1 MSPRGAAIPRG
12 DTMPDLGALFRE
24 VFPRGRGD
32 VFMARAP
39 GRVNLIGEH
48 TDYNDGFVLPVAIDR
63 EVRALGQRRPDD
75 RVVVYSA
82 NFRRRVSFELDALG
96 RSERQTW
103 INYPQGVADALQRA
117 GYHLPGMNLLLWG
130 NIPPG
135 GGMSSSAAVEIACML
150 VFEQLA
156 GLRLEPREEA
166 LLAQRAENLF
176 VGVQTGIMDQFISRL
191 GRRGHALLIDCRS
204 LEYEPVAM
212 ELPGIALG
220 VVHSGVPRG
229 LAGSAYNER
238 RAECAAGVRLLRQ
251 YLPEIHA
258 LRDVQPEAFAR
269 LAERLPEPIR
279 RRCRHV
285 INENGRVGMA
295 AAALRASDTNR
306 LGVLF
311 AASQDS
317 LRDDY
322 EVSLPEIDALVE
334 IARAHGSLA
343 SRMTGGGFGGCTVN
357 LVPET
362 AWEGFARGVA
372 ADYPARTRRKPVIF
386 RCRVVDG
393 ASLEPV
399 A

>member
-12 DTMPDLGALFRE
+12 DEMPDLVALFRE
-24 VFPRGRGD
+24 VFPRGKGD

-150 VFEQLA
+150 VCEQLA
-156 GLRLEPREEA
+156 GLRLEPREEV

-212 ELPGIALG
+212 ELPGIVLG

-238 RAECAAGVRLLRQ
+238 RAECAAGVQLLRQ
-251 YLPEIHA
+251 YLPEIRA
-258 LRDVQPEAFAR
+258 LRDVQPADFAR
-269 LAERLPEPIR
+269 LEEHLPEPIR

-285 INENGRVGMA
+285 VTENARVGRA
-295 AAALRASDTNR
+295 AAALRAGDTDR

-322 EVSLPEIDALVE
+322 EVSLPQIDALVQ

-357 LVPET
+357 LVPEA
-362 AWEGFARGVA
+362 AWERFVRGVA
-372 ADYPARTRRKPVIF
+372 ADYPARTGRKPVIF

-393 ASLEPV
+393 ASLEQV

>member
-1 MSPRGAAIPRG
+1 
-12 DTMPDLGALFRE
+12 
-24 VFPRGRGD
+24 
-32 VFMARAP
+32 MARAP

-103 INYPQGVADALQRA
+103 INYPQGVADALQRV
-117 GYHLPGMNLLLWG
+117 GYHLPGMNVLLWG

-156 GLRLEPREEA
+156 GLRLEPREEV

-212 ELPGIALG
+212 ELPGIVLG

-251 YLPEIHA
+251 YLPEIRA
-258 LRDVQPEAFAR
+258 LRDVQPEDFAR

-285 INENGRVGMA
+285 VSENGRVARA
-295 AAALRASDTNR
+295 AAALRAGDTDR

-322 EVSLPEIDALVE
+322 EVSLPEIDALVQ

-357 LVPET
+357 LVPEA
-362 AWEGFARGVA
+362 AWEGFVRGVA

-393 ASLEPV
+393 ASLEQV

>member
-12 DTMPDLGALFRE
+12 DTMPDLVALFRE
-24 VFPRGRGD
+24 VFPRGKGD

-82 NFRRRVSFELDALG
+82 NFKRRVSFELDALG

-150 VFEQLA
+150 VCEQLA

-212 ELPGIALG
+212 ELPGIVLG

-251 YLPEIHA
+251 YLPEIRA
-258 LRDVQPEAFAR
+258 LRDVQPEDFAR

-285 INENGRVGMA
+285 VNENGRVGLA
-295 AAALRASDTNR
+295 AAALRAGDTDR

-322 EVSLPEIDALVE
+322 EVSLPEIDALVQ

-357 LVPET
+357 LVPQA
-362 AWEGFARGVA
+362 AWEGFVRGVA
-372 ADYPARTRRKPVIF
+372 ADYPARTHRKPVIF
-386 RCRVVDG
+386 RCRVVKG
-393 ASLEPV
+393 ASLEQV
-399 A
+399 T

>member
-1 MSPRGAAIPRG
+1 
-12 DTMPDLGALFRE
+12 
-24 VFPRGRGD
+24 VFPRGKGD

-150 VFEQLA
+150 VCEQLA
-156 GLRLEPREEA
+156 GLRLEPREEV

-212 ELPGIALG
+212 ELPGIVLG

-251 YLPEIHA
+251 YLPEIRA
-258 LRDVQPEAFAR
+258 LRDVQPEDFAR
-269 LAERLPEPIR
+269 LAEHLPEPIR

-285 INENGRVGMA
+285 VTENGRVGRA
-295 AAALRASDTNR
+295 AAALRAGDTDR

-357 LVPET
+357 LLPEA
-362 AWEGFARGVA
+362 AWEGFVRGVVT
-372 ADYPARTRRKPVIF
+372 DYPARTRRKPVIF

-393 ASLEPV
+393 ASLEQV

>member
-1 MSPRGAAIPRG
+1 MSTRGAAIPHGEER
-12 DTMPDLGALFRE
+12 PDLVALFGE
-24 VFPRGRGD
+24 VFPRGKGD

-48 TDYNDGFVLPVAIDR
+48 TDYNEGFVLPVAIDR
-63 EVRALGQRRPDD
+63 ELRVLGQRRPDD

-82 NFRRRVSFELDALG
+82 NFKRRVSFELDALG

-117 GYHLPGMNLLLWG
+117 GHHLPGMNLLLWG

-135 GGMSSSAAVEIACML
+135 AGMSSSAAVEIACML
-150 VFEQLA
+150 VFERLA
-156 GLRLEPREEA
+156 GLHLDARQEV

-191 GRRGHALLIDCRS
+191 GQQGHALLIDCRS
-204 LEYEPVAM
+204 LEYEPVALA
-212 ELPGIALG
+212 LPGIALG

-229 LAGSAYNER
+229 LAGSAYNDR
-238 RAECAAGVRLLRQ
+238 RRECAEGVRLLQ
-251 YLPEIHA
+251 GHLPGIRA
-258 LRDVQPEAFAR
+258 LRDVAPADFAR
-269 LAERLPEPIR
+269 LAEHLPEPIR

-285 INENGRVGMA
+285 VTENARVGLA
-295 AAALRASDTNR
+295 AEALRAGDVER
-306 LGVLF
+306 LGTLF

-317 LRDDY
+317 MRDDY
-322 EVSLPEIDALVE
+322 EISLPEIDALVQ

-357 LVPET
+357 LVPAA

-372 ADYPARTRRKPVIF
+372 AEYPARTQRKPVIF
-386 RCRVVDG
+386 RCHVVDG
-393 ASLEPV
+393 ASLQQV

>member
-1 MSPRGAAIPRG
+1 MSPRGATIPHG
-12 DTMPDLGALFRE
+12 DAMPDLVALFGE
-24 VFPRGRGD
+24 AFPRGKGD

-82 NFRRRVSFELDALG
+82 NFKRRVSFELDALG

-117 GYHLPGMNLLLWG
+117 GHHLPGMNLLLWG

-150 VFEQLA
+150 VCEQLA

-176 VGVQTGIMDQFISRL
+176 VGVQSGIMDQFISRL
-191 GRRGHALLIDCRS
+191 GRQGHALLIDCRS
-204 LEYEPVAM
+204 LEYEPVAL
-212 ELPGIALG
+212 ELPGIVLG

-251 YLPEIHA
+251 YLPDIRA
-258 LRDVQPEAFAR
+258 LRDVRPEDFAR
-269 LAERLPEPIR
+269 LADLLPEPIR

-285 INENGRVGMA
+285 VTENARVGLA
-295 AAALRASDTNR
+295 AAALRAGDTER
-306 LGVLF
+306 LGALF

-317 LRDDY
+317 MRDDY
-322 EVSLPEIDALVE
+322 AVSLPEIDALVE
-334 IARAHGSLA
+334 IARAHGALA

-357 LVPET
+357 LVPEA
-362 AWEGFARGVA
+362 AWEGFTRGVV

-393 ASLEPV
+393 ASLEQV